1 MIPLNESLE
10 SKYRKRITKGGVL
23 KDHQALKYDIKQ
35 YNDAVNSLRGTLFDI
50 ELDRYLQI
58 RNRHE

>member
-1 MIPLNESLE
+1 M
-10 SKYRKRITKGGVL
+10 L